1 MSQAMRDLGIST
13 ADEEEQYYQILDTQG
28 DVAYAQAI
36 EPPVALLAFDSQT
49 IQQVLSSCDTPV
61 TGQQLSSSA
70 VALSTVVDPS
80 NPSHG
85 PLER

>member
-13 ADEEEQYYQILDTQG
+13 TDEEEQYYQILDTQG

-36 EPPVALLAFDSQT
+36 EPPVSLLAFDNQT

-61 TGQQLSSSA
+61 TGQQLTP
-70 VALSTVVDPS
+70 STVSLSSIVHS
-80 NPSHG
+80 
-85 PLER
+85 